1 MKKNLSN
8 KTLMKE
14 ASLWTELKKALRE
27 QPAKTCHKWKGW
39 KSWRCRSGNQTKK
52 RGRRYAPPPL

>member
-1 MKKNLSN
+1 MKKPLSN

-27 QPAKTCHKWKGW
+27 QPGKTCHKWKGW
-39 KSWRCRSGNQTKK
+39 KSWRCRSGNQWF
-52 RGRRYAPPPL
+52 LHN